1 MAKKPPIDMADIERK
16 MANFS
21 EKELN
26 KAIDGGLRSV
36 AGIVLKKIR
45 HNNPRSLSKAFS
57 VVKVKAKVPTVQAGL
72 YKKAEMPAWY
82 KAYWRNFGTL
92 SRRDPGHEFVKGRRT
107 TSSAWKGGIKPRQGV
122 GKAIAESQGEATA
135 ALPEAIAKAAQRYFD
150 KLNKK

>member
-92 SRRDPGHEFVKGRRT
+92 SRRDPGHEFVKGRRPR
-107 TSSAWKGGIKPRQGV
+107 TSSWTGGIKPRQGV

-135 ALPEAIAKAAQRYFD
+135 KLPEAIAKAAQRYFD

>member
-1 MAKKPPIDMADIERK
+1 MAKKPPIDMDDIERK

-21 EKELN
+21 KKELN

-45 HNNPRSLSKAFS
+45 HNNPRSLTKAFR

-107 TSSAWKGGIKPRQGV
+107 TSSGWKGGIKPRQGV